1 MPGADD
7 AVLRDYVERFA
18 LVLTGMGMQRMS
30 ARVLA
35 LFVCTDAATLT
46 GADIAGH
53 LGVSPAA
60 VSGAVRSLQQAG
72 LLQRSPSPGS
82 RRDHYRLSGDAW
94 TDAGVVKRDRFDAL
108 ARLADDG
115 LALVEAHGEAA
126 ARLTR
131 MRDFYAFLAE
141 EIPALLDRWSAR
153 QPR

>member
-1 MPGADD
+1 MAGSDD

-18 LVLTGMGMQRMS
+18 LVLAEMGMQRMS

-46 GADIAGH
+46 GTDIAGH

-60 VSGAVRSLQQAG
+60 VSGAVRSLLQAG
-72 LLQRSPSPGS
+72 LLRRSPSPGS
-82 RRDHYRLSGDAW
+82 RRDHYRLAGDAW
-94 TDAGVVKRDRFDAL
+94 ADAGVVKRDRFDAL

-115 LALVEAHGEAA
+115 LALVDDGGAA
-126 ARLTR
+126 AERLAR

-141 EIPALLDRWSAR
+141 EMPALLERWQAR
-153 QPR
+153 RAQ